1 MRTNNEAPENAEEAK
16 LRKLTMYDDYTFV
29 RFLDKRAYAESF
41 MSGKIR
47 VGKLRHY
54 RGLESMVGVTL
65 TKESLA

>member
-1 MRTNNEAPENAEEAK
+1 
-16 LRKLTMYDDYTFV
+16 MYDDYTFV